1 MHRITR
7 YILLALVAAFTACAL
22 CACTASGPSSS
33 SSPTSDETVPG
44 NEVSR
49 EEVEAVLNKAAE
61 TTFSTVTFSV
71 KTETTATGPASDG
84 TTQTQTMLTSM
95 NGELDKGGEK
105 PRLHI
110 GYEAQSTMQL
120 GKTSYD
126 MFIDSSNLI
135 VIQNEQPFVDAMTDD
150 MLDSYANSVTSVI
163 SKEEIGAM
171 LDMAASYK
179 MEAAE
184 DETTVSITIDKDKL
198 AEATASEDST
208 LPESTQ
214 VATMVVSY
222 SIGSDN
228 RFKTVRLMSSTSG
241 SPTYRVHQS
250 YQFSK
255 YDETTEPEWPDL
267 SAYVA
272 QQSGIMTDAN
282 GRMYIVGDDGQ
293 VYYVTEIGDD
303 GMIYY
308 DTGAAGESAETIYY
322 ETVPQT
328 DTATS
333 TNTNVNTNANTNANT
348 GETDT
353 NTNDGGAS
361 TEEGKGRA
369 YITADDGTIH
379 FLDEP
384 GSKLFTNEDGTRYF
398 IDADGNF
405 YFLAEEG
412 E

>member
-1 MHRITR
+1 MHKYTR
-7 YILLALVAAFTACAL
+7 YLLLALITAFTACVL
-22 CACTASGPSSS
+22 CACAGSGSSS
-33 SSPTSDETVPG
+33 SSSTASEESDPG

-49 EEVEAVLNKAAE
+49 EEVEAILHKAAE
-61 TTFSTVTFSV
+61 TTFSNVSFSV
-71 KTETTATGPASDG
+71 KTETTATGAASNG
-84 TTQTQTMLTSM
+84 APQTQTMLTTMS
-95 NGELDKGGEK
+95 GELDKGGEK

-126 MFIDSSNLI
+126 MFIDSENLI
-135 VIQNEQPFVDAMTDD
+135 VIQNEQPFVDAMADD
-150 MLDSYANSVTSVI
+150 MLNSYANSVTSVV
-163 SKEEIGAM
+163 SKEEIDAM

-179 MEAAE
+179 MQAAD
-184 DETTVSITIDKDKL
+184 DETTVSLTIDNAKL
-198 AEATASEDST
+198 AEATASDDST
-208 LPESTQ
+208 LPTNTQ

-222 SIGSDN
+222 SIDADS
-228 RFKTVRLMSSTSG
+228 RFKTVRLMSSTNG
-241 SPTYRVHQS
+241 SPTYRVHQT

-255 YDETTEPEWPDL
+255 YDETTLPTWPDL
-267 SAYVA
+267 SAYIA
-272 QQSGIMTDAN
+272 QRSGIMTDEN

-293 VYYVTEIGDD
+293 IYYVTEIGDD

-308 DTGAAGESAETIYY
+308 DTGNAGGSDETVYYEPTTPAET
-322 ETVPQT
+322 
-328 DTATS
+328 
-333 TNTNVNTNANTNANT
+333 TNTNTPSGNT
-348 GETDT
+348 GNTGNTDT
-353 NTNDGGAS
+353 PS
-361 TEEGKGRA
+361 TEDKGRA

-384 GSKLFTNEDGTRYF
+384 GSKLFTNADGSRYF